1 MAKSDALMIGW
12 FGSYRA
18 GGREVPADM
27 VGKKIWYSKS
37 HDLFAIT
44 DDDGHNI
51 SSFGFE
57 KFKEFMDADVI
68 VYTNTG
74 VETHVKKMLKE
85 KMTPKAGTDINGD
98 GYFDGYEMG

>member
-1 MAKSDALMIGW
+1 MAKSDALMIGS

-57 KFKEFMDADVI
+57 KFKEYVALGAFLESTAEAVF
-68 VYTNTG
+68 
-74 VETHVKKMLKE
+74 ETEAMRTKGIL
-85 KMTPKAGTDINGD
+85 ASL
-98 GYFDGYEMG
+98 